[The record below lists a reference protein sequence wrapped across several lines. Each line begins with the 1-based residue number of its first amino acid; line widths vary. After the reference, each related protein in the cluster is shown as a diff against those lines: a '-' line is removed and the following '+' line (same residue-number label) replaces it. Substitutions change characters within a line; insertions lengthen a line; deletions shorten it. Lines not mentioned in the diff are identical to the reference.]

1 MDGTRVL
8 VVEDEFLIR
17 MSLAEALSDEGF
29 VVLEAG
35 SAAEALELARVE
47 RDIALVL
54 TDLQLPGGL
63 DGWALAERLRAERPE
78 LPVIFVTGRPDPG
91 APAARPQDRV
101 IGKPYQL
108 RDVCAAAREMIGS
121 PPESGRPG

>member
-17 MSLAEALSDEGF
+17 MSLVEALTDDGF

-35 SAAEALELARVE
+35 SAAEALEVAQAG
-47 RDIALVL
+47 DIALVL

-63 DGWALAERLRAERPE
+63 DGWSLAERLRAQRPE
-78 LPVIFVTGRPDPG
+78 LPVIFVTGRLGPS
-91 APAARPQDRV
+91 AAGPRPQDRV

-108 RDVCAAAREMIGS
+108 RDVCAAAREMTAASGS
-121 PPESGRPG
+121 AGGAR